1 MSIQVYRHVRG
12 PIPAFKDRHDAG
24 RQLASWMN
32 PHHDPEAL
40 VLALPRGGIPVAQ
53 PLVKRL
59 GGSLQPVTVRKL
71 PIPSS
76 PEMGFGAMAI
86 DGTVVLNQR
95 VVANFGI
102 DEETV
107 KRVTAEVRDEI
118 ERRALKYAGIA
129 SPPEVK
135 DRQVFIVD
143 DGLATGYSMLVAG
156 RMVSRREPVSLT
168 MAVPVSPESSLRM
181 INGMFDQKYCLLA
194 QEYPSFAV
202 ASFYRDFH
210 EMTDREVMD
219 ILQSV

>member
-1 MSIQVYRHVRG
+1 MSIHVYRHVHG
-12 PIPAFKDRHDAG
+12 PIPAFQDRHDAG
-24 RQLASWMN
+24 RQLASWMK
-32 PHHDPEAL
+32 PRHDPEAV
-40 VLALPRGGIPVAQ
+40 VLALPRGGVPVAQ
-53 PLVKRL
+53 PLTKSL

-71 PIPSS
+71 PIPGS

-118 ERRALKYAGIA
+118 ERRALKYAGTA
-129 SPPEVK
+129 SPPEVR
-135 DRQVFIVD
+135 DRHVFIVD

-156 RMVSRREPVSLT
+156 RMVSRREPASLT

-210 EMTDREVMD
+210 EMSDREVMEM
-219 ILQSV
+219 LQSV